1 MNRTTKYALGAAALV
16 AVAGVAT
23 VSIAGGGRHGHHGWD
38 EEMQGGMGHGRHGMQ
53 MLQQFDANKDG
64 KVTQAEIDETRQ
76 SRFKTFDKDAD
87 GALTLAEFEAL
98 WLDAMRERMVDRFQE
113 HDNDGDAKVTAEE
126 FGRHFADMAQFM
138 DSNGDGV
145 IDESDMRRRHPMHD
159 GDSDETTDD
168 GEQ

>member
-1 MNRTTKYALGAAALV
+1 MFMA
-16 AVAGVAT
+16 
-23 VSIAGGGRHGHHGWD
+23 
-38 EEMQGGMGHGRHGMQ
+38 
-53 MLQQFDANKDG
+53 
-64 KVTQAEIDETRQ
+64 
-76 SRFKTFDKDAD
+76 
-87 GALTLAEFEAL
+87 

-126 FGRHFADMAQFM
+126 FGRHFADMARFM

-145 IDESDMRRRHPMHD
+145 IDESDMRRRHPMHG